1 VRKSIAERGT
11 VDCVAIIAVCPND
24 VIFGPVILKLKMLA
38 EKAHNFR
45 KLERGS
51 SHNVCKTV

>member
-51 SHNVCKTV
+51 SREF